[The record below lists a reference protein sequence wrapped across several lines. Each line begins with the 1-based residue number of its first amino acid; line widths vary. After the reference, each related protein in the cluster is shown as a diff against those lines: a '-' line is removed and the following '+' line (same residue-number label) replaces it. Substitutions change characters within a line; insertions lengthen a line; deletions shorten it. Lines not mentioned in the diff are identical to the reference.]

1 MKIAIIGIGTIGKG
15 VLELLNKEKENIEKR
30 IGESIEISWICDL
43 KENINDIGDY
53 NFTKDYKKILKDD
66 SVETVI
72 ELIGGNTVAFEI
84 AKDTLKNKKN
94 LITANKYLLAT
105 KGKEVFKLAKENK
118 VKIFFEGAIAGGT
131 PIVSS
136 IYEGVFSGGIKQIR
150 GILNGTSNY
159 ILSKMEE
166 GYSYKDAL
174 KTAQEEGYVELDSTF
189 DVKGIDT
196 AHKISLLSYLIWDE
210 FIDFEKI
217 SIKGIDFITD
227 KDIKIAKTSGKRYK
241 LIGEATKED
250 EAIKIVVKP
259 VLIDKNDPL
268 YNVND
273 AYNGIESYGKHL
285 EKTFFSGKGA
295 GALPTATSIIGDL
308 YKIKNSNAWY

>member
-1 MKIAIIGIGTIGKG
+1 MKIGIIGIGTIGKG

-30 IGESIEISWICDL
+30 IGEIIEISWICDL
-43 KENINDIGDY
+43 NENINNIENY
-53 NFTKDYKKILKDD
+53 NFTKDYKKVLEDS
-66 SVETVI
+66 SVETII
-72 ELIGGNTVAFEI
+72 ELIGGNSIAFEI
-84 AKDTLKNKKN
+84 AKETLKNKKN

-105 KGKEVFKLAKENK
+105 KGKEIFELAKKNK

-136 IYEGVFSGGIKQIR
+136 IYEGIFSSGIKQIR

-166 GYSYKDAL
+166 GYSFKDAL
-174 KTAQEEGYVELDSTF
+174 TIAQKEGYAELDSTF
-189 DVKGIDT
+189 DIKGIDT

-217 SIKGIDFITD
+217 VVKGIDHITD
-227 KDIKIAKTSGKRYK
+227 KDIEIAKSSGKRYK
-241 LIGEATKED
+241 LID
-250 EAIKIVVKP
+250 EASKENELIKIVVKP
-259 VLIDKNDPL
+259 VLIDKNDSL

-273 AYNGIESYGKHL
+273 AYNGIESYGHYL
-285 EKTFFSGKGA
+285 EKTFFCGKGA

-308 YKIKNSNAWY
+308 YKIRNSNAWY

>member
-1 MKIAIIGIGTIGKG
+1 
-15 VLELLNKEKENIEKR
+15 
-30 IGESIEISWICDL
+30 
-43 KENINDIGDY
+43 
-53 NFTKDYKKILKDD
+53 
-66 SVETVI
+66 
-72 ELIGGNTVAFEI
+72 
-84 AKDTLKNKKN
+84 
-94 LITANKYLLAT
+94 
-105 KGKEVFKLAKENK
+105 
-118 VKIFFEGAIAGGT
+118 
-131 PIVSS
+131 
-136 IYEGVFSGGIKQIR
+136 
-150 GILNGTSNY
+150 
-159 ILSKMEE
+159 MEE

-174 KTAQEEGYVELDSTF
+174 KTAQKEGYAELDSTF

>member
-174 KTAQEEGYVELDSTF
+174 KTAQEEGYAELDSTF
-189 DVKGIDT
+189 DIKGIDT

>member
-105 KGKEVFKLAKENK
+105 KSKEVFKLAKENK

-166 GYSYKDAL
+166 GYNYKDAL
-174 KTAQEEGYVELDSTF
+174 KTAQEEGYAELDSTF

-241 LIGEATKED
+241 LIGETTKED

>member
-30 IGESIEISWICDL
+30 IGESVEISWICDL

-131 PIVSS
+131 PIASS

-174 KTAQEEGYVELDSTF
+174 KTAQKEGYAELDSTF

>member
-15 VLELLNKEKENIEKR
+15 VLELLSKEKENIEKR

-43 KENINDIGDY
+43 KENTNGIGDY

-66 SVETVI
+66 SVETII
-72 ELIGGNTVAFEI
+72 ELIGGNTVAFDI
-84 AKDTLKNKKN
+84 AKDTLKNRKN

-105 KGKEVFKLAKENK
+105 KGKEIFKLAKENK

-136 IYEGVFSGGIKQIR
+136 IYESIFSGGIKQIR
-150 GILNGTSNY
+150 GVLNGTSNY

-166 GYSYKDAL
+166 GCSYKDAL
-174 KTAQEEGYVELDSTF
+174 KVAQEEGYAELDSTF

-217 SIKGIDFITD
+217 SIKGIDLITD
-227 KDIKIAKTSGKRYK
+227 KDIKIAKASGKRYK
-241 LIGEATKED
+241 LIGEATKEN
-250 EAIKIVVKP
+250 ETIKIVVNP

-273 AYNGIESYGKHL
+273 AYNGIESFGKHL
-285 EKTFFSGKGA
+285 EKTFFYGKGA

>member
-131 PIVSS
+131 PIASS

-174 KTAQEEGYVELDSTF
+174 KTAQKEGYAELDSTF

>member
-166 GYSYKDAL
+166 GYSYNDAL
-174 KTAQEEGYVELDSTF
+174 KTAQEEGYAELDSTF

>member
-105 KGKEVFKLAKENK
+105 KGKEIFKLAKENK

-174 KTAQEEGYVELDSTF
+174 KTAQEEGYAELDSTF

-273 AYNGIESYGKHL
+273 AYNGIESYGKYL

>member
-131 PIVSS
+131 PIASS

-174 KTAQEEGYVELDSTF
+174 KTAQKEGYAELDSTF

-295 GALPTATSIIGDL
+295 EALPTATSIIGDL

>member
-174 KTAQEEGYVELDSTF
+174 KTAQKEGYAELDSTF